1 MIKQARRKEDGEL
14 GPAAAQIFAK
24 IDLLVIGNDSKKN
37 KSKKKKKS
45 KITSLK
51 YCFLY
56 HIYIFP
62 MA

>member
-37 KSKKKKKS
+37 KSKKKS